1 MPRVLFEKTGSAIW
15 ISHLDLMRVFQRSFR
30 RAGMMLKHTQGYSPR
45 AIVSIALPL
54 SVGVESRCELLDI
67 ELEGDAAALPPEEI
81 ARRLNEALPAG
92 VRALKVYD
100 QGRKLKELTHLQ
112 AEVLLEYDQGVPQGA
127 AEAIRALFS
136 GESVLVDK
144 HSKKGETQVDLLPML
159 KSLSVRA
166 SDRRITLEAVCCAQ
180 NPSLNP
186 ALLAAA
192 VARYL
197 PELAPSFSMVRR
209 LEVLDAE
216 GRVFR

>member
-1 MPRVLFEKTGSAIW
+1 MSRVLFEKTGSAVW

-67 ELEGDAAALPPEEI
+67 ELEGEAAGLPPEEVV
-81 ARRLNEALPAG
+81 RRLNDALPAG
-92 VRALKVYD
+92 VHAVKAYD
-100 QGRKLKELTHLQ
+100 DGRKLKELTHLR
-112 AEVLLEYDQGVPQGA
+112 AEVLLEYDHGVPQGA
-127 AEAIRALFS
+127 AGAILTLFA

-144 HSKKGETQVDLLPML
+144 HSKKGETQVDLLPL
-159 KSLSVRA
+159 IKSLTLREE
-166 SDRRITLEAVCCAQ
+166 DRQIVLEVVCCAQ

-192 VARYL
+192 VERYL
-197 PELAPSFSMVRR
+197 PQFTPDFSKVRR

>member
-1 MPRVLFEKTGSAIW
+1 MSRVLFEKTGSAVW

-67 ELEGDAAALPPEEI
+67 ELEGEAAGLPPEEVV
-81 ARRLNEALPAG
+81 RRLNDALPAG
-92 VRALKVYD
+92 VHAVKAYD
-100 QGRKLKELTHLQ
+100 DGRKLKELTHLR
-112 AEVLLEYDQGVPQGA
+112 AEVLLEYDHGVPQGA
-127 AEAIRALFS
+127 AGAILTLFA

-144 HSKKGETQVDLLPML
+144 HSKKGETQVDLRPLI
-159 KSLSVRA
+159 KSLTLREE
-166 SDRRITLEAVCCAQ
+166 DRQIVLEVVCCAQ

-192 VARYL
+192 VERYL
-197 PELAPSFSMVRR
+197 PQFTPDFSKVRR

>member
-1 MPRVLFEKTGSAIW
+1 MSRVLFEKTGSAVW

-54 SVGVESRCELLDI
+54 SVGVESWCELLDI
-67 ELEGDAAALPPEEI
+67 ELEGEAAGLPPEEVV
-81 ARRLNEALPAG
+81 RRLNDALPAG
-92 VRALKVYD
+92 VHAVKAYD
-100 QGRKLKELTHLQ
+100 DGRKLKELTHLR
-112 AEVLLEYDQGVPQGA
+112 AEVLLEYDHGVPQGA
-127 AEAIRALFS
+127 AGAILTLFA

-144 HSKKGETQVDLLPML
+144 HSKKGETQVDLLPL
-159 KSLSVRA
+159 IKSLTLREE
-166 SDRRITLEAVCCAQ
+166 DRQIVLEVVCCAQ

-192 VARYL
+192 VERYL
-197 PELAPSFSMVRR
+197 PQFTPDFSKVRR

>member
-67 ELEGDAAALPPEEI
+67 ELEGEAAGLPPEEVV
-81 ARRLNEALPAG
+81 RRLNDVLPAG
-92 VRALKVYD
+92 VRAVKAYD
-100 QGRKLKELTHLQ
+100 DGRKLKELTHLR
-112 AEVLLEYDQGVPQGA
+112 AEVLLEYDRGVPQGA
-127 AEAIRALFS
+127 AEAIRALFA
-136 GESVLVDK
+136 GESLLVDK
-144 HSKKGETQVDLLPML
+144 HSKKGETQVDLLPMI
-159 KSLSVRA
+159 KSLTLREE
-166 SDRRITLEAVCCAQ
+166 DRQIVLEVVCCAQ

-192 VARYL
+192 VDRYL
-197 PELAPSFSMVRR
+197 PELVPDFSKVRR